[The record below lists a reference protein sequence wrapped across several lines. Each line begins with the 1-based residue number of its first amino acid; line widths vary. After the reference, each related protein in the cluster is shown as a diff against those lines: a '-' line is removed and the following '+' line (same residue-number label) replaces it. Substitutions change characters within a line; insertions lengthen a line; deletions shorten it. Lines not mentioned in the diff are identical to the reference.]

1 LPLSLLSEEAFVQPH
16 RLAAFGLI
24 KIPDREVF
32 GRAVAFCVEQ
42 EFGKE
47 SDLAARE
54 VENIF
59 TDILERA
66 KALDPVNTRKW
77 FDKLTALH
85 LSGGSLGI
93 GCPDETTVAFLR
105 DNCKSSFTRAAQQIT
120 GHLVAVSFDVD
131 HRKKSRRQS
140 KRSGPELKLHPDYTF
155 DSFVVGPSNRLA
167 QASCVAVS
175 QSPGNTYNPLFLYG
189 SVGLGKTHLLHA
201 VCCEA
206 RQKFD
211 RAVIQFLSCEDFVNR
226 FIRAIEKGNLAGF
239 QSQFRT
245 VDMLVIDDIQF
256 LREREQSQEEFFHT
270 FNVLY
275 NNGKQIILSA
285 DSPPGKIPSLEERLI
300 SRFNWGLVTRIDP
313 PSYETRVAIVQKKA
327 HLRGLSICDEITEY
341 IARKVHANIR
351 ELEGALTT
359 IYAVA
364 TTTGEQ
370 ITLELAQRALEG
382 QISSAARHISITDI
396 IEVVTSHFDVRLA
409 DLQSKKRS
417 QSITEPRQ
425 ICMYLARNLTKHS
438 LEEIGGH
445 LGGRDHTTVMHACS
459 KIGQAQ
465 SSDPQMHATL
475 TELTEQITQVPRA

>member
-1 LPLSLLSEEAFVQPH
+1 MAT
-16 RLAAFGLI
+16 
-24 KIPDREVF
+24 
-32 GRAVAFCVEQ
+32 
-42 EFGKE
+42 
-47 SDLAARE
+47 RE

-59 TDILERA
+59 VDILERA

-77 FDKLTALH
+77 FDKLTVLH
-85 LSGGSLGI
+85 LSGGSLEI
-93 GCPDETTVAFLR
+93 GCPDEATLQFLR

-120 GHLVAVSFDVD
+120 GHLVTVD
-131 HRKKSRRQS
+131 FNVEQRKGFLRRSRR
-140 KRSGPELKLHPDYTF
+140 RESGLNLHPDYTF
-155 DSFVVGPSNRLA
+155 DNFVVGPSNRLA
-167 QASCVAVS
+167 QASCFAVS

-189 SVGLGKTHLLHA
+189 NSGLGKTHLLQA

-206 RQKFD
+206 KRKFD
-211 RAVIQFLSCEDFVNR
+211 KTVIQFLSCEDFVNR
-226 FIRAIEKGNLAGF
+226 FIRAIEEGNLAGF

-245 VDMLVIDDIQF
+245 VDMLVIDDVQF

-270 FNVLY
+270 FNTLY
-275 NNGKQIILSA
+275 SNGKQIILSA

-327 HLRGLSICDEITEY
+327 HLRGLSICDEISEY
-341 IARKVHANIR
+341 ISRKVHANIR

-370 ITLELAQRALEG
+370 ITIELAQRALEG
-382 QISSAARHISITDI
+382 QIESAARHISITDI
-396 IEVVTSHFDVRLA
+396 IEVVTNHFDVRLA

-417 QSITEPRQ
+417 QSVTEPRQ

-445 LGGRDHTTVMHACS
+445 LGGRDHTTVMHACN
-459 KIGQAQ
+459 KIGEANRN
-465 SSDPQMHATL
+465 DPKMHAIL
-475 TELTEQITQVPRA
+475 TELTRQITQVPKA